1 MAADINFDWFNGC
14 NLSGVIAIFR
24 YKYRCIIVSEALGS
38 CFAVILIH
46 LIYFWT
52 NRDVCRAKM
61 FLNLRRNGI
70 SKTND
75 LWDLGCSY
83 SSLRENEGT
92 QFGMCTTVCEE
103 NKLVVVFVVLSNL
116 VYLILNFR
124 VLYIFCC
131 FLVSYLIKIM
141 DFCLYVQFSK
151 FKNNL
156 VKIFNKYTFSWEMF
170 QTYLAKLCSLIETSF

>member
-1 MAADINFDWFNGC
+1 MRHSFW
-14 NLSGVIAIFR
+14 GVRKLFCG
-24 YKYRCIIVSEALGS
+24 YSHSSYL
-38 CFAVILIH
+38 FL
-46 LIYFWT
+46 

-70 SKTND
+70 GKTND

-103 NKLVVVFVVLSNL
+103 NKLVVVFVILSNL

-141 DFCLYVQFSK
+141 DFCL
-151 FKNNL
+151 NNL
-156 VKIFNKYTFSWEMF
+156 FKIFNKIHSVE
-170 QTYLAKLCSLIETSF
+170 KCSKHTLLNFVLWLKPHFNSTSIRKNG